1 MFKHDR
7 EIHIFYFSRQA
18 QFLTILID
26 DRKMSIH
33 KREIPVYCFIPWLN
47 REFPS
52 FYPCF
57 VHSLGLLVL
66 KHPCWAN
73 LKFLSLNRYKTPC
86 SWVYELFISPRT
98 NSSSS
103 SSLAFIKTASTTSP
117 RCTTS
122 IHASSPLLS
131 PTKGTEEDAYHS
143 QPHSPLAGW
152 LFINGTWVEVH
163 TERKYE
169 EVNKRRDGT
178 WWHHWGRRGKGA
190 EWNQKTGN
198 INTKIYILLLL
209 LLNSL
214 LRSLVKAS
222 SYHVKHRRPAV
233 QNIKNRNEMGGS
245 TRRTRI
251 TSCIANF
258 RKQFPHKCG
267 PRKEE

>member
-1 MFKHDR
+1 
-7 EIHIFYFSRQA
+7 
-18 QFLTILID
+18 
-26 DRKMSIH
+26 MSIH
-33 KREIPVYCFIPWLN
+33 KRGIPVYCFIPWLN
-47 REFPS
+47 REFSS

-66 KHPCWAN
+66 KHSCWAN

-152 LFINGTWVEVH
+152 LFIKGTWVEVLEVH

-169 EVNKRRDGT
+169 EVNKRTDGDVMAPL
-178 WWHHWGRRGKGA
+178 R
-190 EWNQKTGN
+190 QTGERSRMESKDRKHKYKN
-198 INTKIYILLLL
+198 IYILLLL
-209 LLNSL
+209 
-214 LRSLVKAS
+214 
-222 SYHVKHRRPAV
+222 SYA
-233 QNIKNRNEMGGS
+233 
-245 TRRTRI
+245 
-251 TSCIANF
+251 
-258 RKQFPHKCG
+258 
-267 PRKEE
+267 